1 VASSCPRCGT
11 PNADDA
17 AFCVQCGT
25 RLAAGCPRCGASTPP
40 GARFCPACG
49 LPLAEGDAGSDRGD
63 APREE
68 RRIVTILFA
77 DLAGFTERSD
87 RADPEDIRRTL
98 RPFHAAAKEEI
109 ERFGG
114 TLDKF
119 IGDAVMGVFGA
130 PVAHEDDA
138 ERGVRAALRLQVRV
152 ADLNREHPDLELS
165 VRAAV
170 NSGEAVVT
178 FATGP
183 QIGENVAGDVVN
195 TASRLQ
201 AEAPVGGVLV
211 GEPTYLATRATV
223 SYRELDPVTVKGKA
237 EPLRVWVA
245 ESAGAAAGDRPDERG
260 SPFVGRED
268 ERHLLREL
276 FARGV
281 RAGSPQLVT
290 ITGDPG
296 IGKTRLVAD
305 LRAFLDDAGDPVA
318 WHRGR
323 CLSYGEGV
331 TFWALAEMVK
341 EIAGI
346 RETDDRS
353 TATRRLAA
361 SVAAVEE
368 DGIEHDWLR
377 ARLAPLVGVAE
388 PGETVDRDE
397 SFAAWL
403 RFLRGHATR
412 TPTVLVFED
421 LHWAEPP
428 MLDFVDRSAEGLA
441 GTPTL
446 VVATARPE
454 LFDRR
459 PAWGGG
465 RRNATTIALARF
477 SDREMGELLD
487 ALLVRSPL
495 VDEARGAL
503 ARTAGGNPLYAREF
517 VRMLADRGMS
527 EHAAG
532 PSMGT
537 VPVPDTIQSLIASRL
552 DALPGPHR
560 ALLQDASVVGET
572 FWAGVLQSMGDAAG
586 VRGTEE
592 ALAELERRGLIESV
606 RPSAMEGQE
615 EFRFTH
621 ALIRDVAYGQ
631 FPRAERARRHLAVA
645 EWIERMAGDRV
656 ADRAELM
663 AHHYLRTLE
672 LTRAAAAPGLDL
684 EAIEDSARD
693 ALTRAAELAS
703 GMDVAQA
710 GRLYR
715 QALDLAPP
723 GHPARPALQSSWVTA
738 AWRAGELSVE
748 DTFPL
753 YEEAIAGFESAGDRV
768 AAGATTRRLYYQ
780 LAVHGETA
788 RSKEV
793 LDRALE
799 LLEGEPPSPA
809 LAEVYV
815 SQADVEMFAGRTAE
829 SLAWAERA
837 LGLAD
842 VPGTETSLINAL
854 HIRGNA
860 RCELG
865 DPRGLDDFREALD
878 RSVALG
884 DTVTIITTRSY
895 LGEWSWLANG
905 PGEGLAVLDP
915 AIQLLRDR
923 GLVPHEQWARAERLS
938 LLFDLGRWDELTDEA
953 NDLLAWEAR
962 HGETQSGVAAM
973 PHLARV
979 HLHRGRVDEAADLV
993 ARMLPRAR
1001 EIEDLQVLAPA
1012 LVSAAVVADRGGR
1025 ASEALALV
1033 EEFDRLTADAAEEY
1047 RGIHLPDLVRVCLGS
1062 GDDAERATRLVATTR
1077 GWTERYRLA
1086 VLTAEA
1092 AIESRRGGPE
1102 AAADRFAVA
1111 ADGWERYGMV
1121 LERVLAL
1128 RSLADS
1134 LRELGRSAEA
1144 EDRLAEAAAPAATLG
1159 LT

>member
-25 RLAAGCPRCGASTPP
+25 RLAAACPRCGASTPP

-49 LPLAEGDAGSDRGD
+49 LPLAEGDAGSDSGD

-138 ERGVRAALRLQVRV
+138 ERGVRAALRLQERV
-152 ADLNREHPDLELS
+152 ADLNREHPDLGLS

-211 GEPTYLATRATV
+211 GEPTYLATRTTV

-245 ESAGAAAGDRPDERG
+245 ESARAAVGDRPDERG

-268 ERHLLREL
+268 ERRLLREL

-331 TFWALAEMVK
+331 TFWALAEVVK

-346 RETDDRS
+346 RETDERS

-361 SVAAVEE
+361 SVATVEE
-368 DGIEHDWLR
+368 DGAERDWLR
-377 ARLAPLVGVAE
+377 ARLAPLVGVGE
-388 PGETVDRDE
+388 PGGTADREE

-403 RFLRGHATR
+403 RFLRAHAAR
-412 TPTVLVFED
+412 TPTVFVFED

-428 MLDFVDRSAEGLA
+428 MLDFLDRSAEGLA

-454 LFDRR
+454 LFDQR
-459 PAWGGG
+459 PGWGGG
-465 RRNATTIALARF
+465 RRNATTIALAGF
-477 SDREMGELLD
+477 SDPEMAELLD
-487 ALLVRSPL
+487 ALLAPSPL
-495 VDEARGAL
+495 ADEARGAL

-517 VRMLADRGMS
+517 VRMLADRETPDQAS
-527 EHAAG
+527 G
-532 PSMGT
+532 PSLGT

-560 ALLQDASVVGET
+560 ALVQDASVVGET
-572 FWAGVLQSMGDAAG
+572 FWPGALRSVGDAGAQG
-586 VRGTEE
+586 REE
-592 ALAELERRGLIESV
+592 ALAELQRRGLIESV
-606 RPSAMEGQE
+606 HPSAMEGQE

-631 FPRAERARRHLAVA
+631 IPRAERARRHLAVA
-645 EWIERMAGDRV
+645 EWIEGMAGDRV

-663 AHHYLRTLE
+663 AHHYVRTLE
-672 LTRAAAAPGLDL
+672 LTRVASAPGLDL

-693 ALTRAAELAS
+693 ALTRAAEHAS

-710 GRLYR
+710 GRMYR

-723 GHPARPALQSSWVTA
+723 GHPARPSLLSAWATA

-748 DTFPL
+748 ATFPL
-753 YEEAIAGFESAGDRV
+753 YEEAISGFEAAGDRV

-780 LAVHGETA
+780 LAVHGDTA

-793 LDRALE
+793 LDRARR

-837 LGLAD
+837 LALAD
-842 VPGTETSLINAL
+842 VPGAETSLINAL

-895 LGEWSWLANG
+895 LGEWSWLATG
-905 PGEGLAVLDP
+905 PGEGLAVVEP

-923 GLVPHEQWARAERLS
+923 GLVPHAQWARAERLS
-938 LLFDLGRWDELTDEA
+938 MLFDLGRWDELTDEA

-962 HGETQSGVAAM
+962 HGETQSGVAVM

-1012 LVSAAVVADRGGR
+1012 LVCAAVVADRGGR

-1033 EEFDRLTADAAEEY
+1033 EEFDRLTANAAEEY

-1077 GWTERYRLA
+1077 GWTERHRLA

-1092 AIESRRGGPE
+1092 ALEARRGDPE
-1102 AAADRFAVA
+1102 AAADRFAAA

-1128 RSLADS
+1128 RSLAGC
-1134 LRELGRSAEA
+1134 LRELGRSGEA
-1144 EDRLAEAAAPAATLG
+1144 DARLAEAAAPAATLG